1 LCARAVGLALARFAR
16 RRFDRRSP
24 ARRVTTRTPRSTVG
38 SMTEL
43 YDYLR
48 LLFARVGITYSP
60 VSGKEVK
67 KQDVQDVIQTI
78 QNGATG
84 NKVLILVPF
93 KQHPNRNTK
102 EELNILLQKGFSR
115 LYINQ
120 ETVRI
125 EDLLNPPDDSS
136 KTKKQ
141 EPKLPK
147 NDSFLLID
155 LGFAFISFS

>member
-1 LCARAVGLALARFAR
+1 
-16 RRFDRRSP
+16 
-24 ARRVTTRTPRSTVG
+24 
-38 SMTEL
+38 MTEL

-60 VSGKEVK
+60 VSGREVK
-67 KQDVQDVIQTI
+67 KHDVQDVIQAMQARTA
-78 QNGATG
+78 GD
-84 NKVLILVPF
+84 KVLILVPF
-93 KQHPNRNTK
+93 KQHTNRNTK

-125 EDLLNPPDDSS
+125 EDLLTSARRS
-136 KTKKQ
+136 RKQ
-141 EPKLPK
+141 KNRNPKLPK

-155 LGFAFISFS
+155 RILVKEFDEDDQHRLADSIGYRFL